1 MGGLTSSALFALGR
15 KLDQLRAFHL
25 GAGGKLEDAPA
36 IAQLETYNGAL
47 ATVRTGDRCF
57 ELEYR
62 LGEWR
67 FA

>member
-1 MGGLTSSALFALGR
+1 MGGITSSVLFALGR

-25 GAGGKLEDAPA
+25 GSGGRLDDAPR
-36 IAQLETYNGAL
+36 IANVITFDVPR
-47 ATVRTGDRCF
+47 ATVRTGDRCI
-57 ELEYR
+57 ELEFR